1 MKQYQGY
8 NFSVEIPDDW
18 VDRTSYAMEG
28 PAMGGAAVEGPAV
41 EGPRPILNI
50 TYDPGSQA
58 SSSAE
63 YASQRVGVLAAQLP
77 DWTLVRQTR
86 IGEQEGA
93 DAVLAEFAAPPHEG
107 LRVYRRVY
115 FRVIAGKSLLLS
127 TQLTK
132 RMRRF
137 LGRAVDQ
144 VVLSM
149 RAPDSADTEGEEAEA
164 NEEVTPGASSA
175 GGPAGGQGA
184 STWMAGSYR
193 NEFFALDLPPGWEDQ
208 SVYLLFEAGKGPVLQ
223 NLVVRWDPW
232 ESGGFA
238 LEERVGDE
246 VEIMRSTIPGFEL
259 LAQGKSQLA
268 DGRSAQQVI
277 FRRSTGGES
286 LVRQVQTYVPAHDR
300 LYLLTLTGEDEPGEA
315 VEETFASIVRSF
327 ALHGGQAVG

>member
-1 MKQYQGY
+1 MARDG
-8 NFSVEIPDDW
+8 SG
-18 VDRTSYAMEG
+18 SSGG
-28 PAMGGAAVEGPAV
+28 PPSGGGAGGGTGGAGGRSAVRPHRTTSFTTATILLYFQKRPGTDTTSIVTGVTGQLRVGRNPAV
-41 EGPRPILNI
+41 E
-50 TYDPGSQA
+50 
-58 SSSAE
+58 
-63 YASQRVGVLAAQLP
+63 
-77 DWTLVRQTR
+77 VRDR
-86 IGEQEGA
+86 NCW
-93 DAVLAEFAAPPHEG
+93 PNS
-107 LRVYRRVY
+107 R
-115 FRVIAGKSLLLS
+115 
-127 TQLTK
+127 
-132 RMRRF
+132 RRF

-149 RAPDSADTEGEEAEA
+149 RAPDTADTEGEDAEA

-232 ESGGFA
+232 ESGVFA

-246 VEIMRSTIPGFEL
+246 VEIMRSTTPGFEL
-259 LAQGKSQLA
+259 LAQGEFELA
-268 DGRSAQQVI
+268 DGHSAQQVI
-277 FRRSTGGES
+277 FRRSTGGEGF
-286 LVRQVQTYVPAHDR
+286 VRQVQTYVPAHDR